1 MTFRVPRQVDAKG
14 ADSRAVIEVQSN
26 LSALA
31 SDLNAVPILNG
42 RLLEDIELQAGV
54 PLAIPHGLG
63 RAFRGWFTTRLAFPG
78 ATAVVQEA
86 TTTTPSTTLRL
97 QCAQACS
104 LSLWVF

>member
-1 MTFRVPRQVDAKG
+1 MIPVPRQLDAKG
-14 ADSRAVIEVQSN
+14 PDGRALIDVQAQHVATVE
-26 LSALA
+26 ALNRIPLL
-31 SDLNAVPILNG
+31 DG

-54 PLAIPHGLG
+54 PLPIAHGLG
-63 RAFRGWFTTRLAFPG
+63 RPFRGWFTVRLSFPG
-78 ATAVVQEA
+78 TAAVVSEA